1 MEMGGL
7 ILIWGRRKFLCFEN
21 ARFRDLLYPTQAGKK
36 DQRAD
41 IVGPTFQVDI
51 QVCTCFREVLWQ
63 LPGRYL
69 SPLTSLSKFTLLH
82 DMVDSRKKGVV
93 GLALNS

>member
-7 ILIWGRRKFLCFEN
+7 ILVRGRRKFPCFEN
-21 ARFRDLLYPTQAGKK
+21 ARFHNVLYAAQAGKK

-51 QVCTCFREVLWQ
+51 KVCTSFREVLWQ
-63 LPGRYL
+63 LLGKYL
-69 SPLTSLSKFTLLH
+69 SPLTSLRKFTLLH
-82 DMVDSRKKGVV
+82 DMVDSCKKGFV
-93 GLALNS
+93 GLA